1 MSETDTI
8 IVGAGPAGLAVGATL
23 RRANVPFVMLE
34 RAERVGAS
42 WHSHYERLHLH
53 TPKRYSALPHRP
65 FPAAY
70 PTYPS
75 RQQVWEYLEDYARAF
90 DLRPE
95 FGNEVDR
102 CVRRNDG
109 VWEVTT
115 NAGIYRSRQ
124 LVIACGWQR
133 DPNLPCW
140 PGMDSFPGPILH
152 SRDYVNGEQF
162 RGRRVLVVGFGNSGA
177 EIALDLAEYGARSAV
192 AVRGRVNVIPRD
204 LLAVPIIVFALLW
217 RAAPTRLA
225 DAVNAP
231 TLRLALG
238 NLAALGLEK
247 RKDGPFTQIA
257 ESHEIPVIDV
267 GTIARIRAGE
277 IAVRKGVESF
287 DRDEVR
293 FADGSRESF
302 DAIVLATGFH
312 AGLQRVLPDDGGV
325 FDEQGSP
332 RIRGREAA
340 PGLYFCGYDP
350 GRAGHL
356 RQIGIEARRIGHDI
370 ANRRQ

>member
-177 EIALDLAEYGARSAV
+177 EIALDLAEYGARC
-192 AVRGRVNVIPRD
+192 
-204 LLAVPIIVFALLW
+204 
-217 RAAPTRLA
+217 
-225 DAVNAP
+225 
-231 TLRLALG
+231 
-238 NLAALGLEK
+238 
-247 RKDGPFTQIA
+247 A
-257 ESHEIPVIDV
+257 E
-267 GTIARIRAGE
+267 G
-277 IAVRKGVESF
+277 
-287 DRDEVR
+287 
-293 FADGSRESF
+293 
-302 DAIVLATGFH
+302 
-312 AGLQRVLPDDGGV
+312 
-325 FDEQGSP
+325 
-332 RIRGREAA
+332 
-340 PGLYFCGYDP
+340 
-350 GRAGHL
+350 
-356 RQIGIEARRIGHDI
+356 
-370 ANRRQ
+370 

>member
-53 TPKRYSALPHRP
+53 TPKRHSALPHRP

-95 FGNEVDR
+95 FGREVDR

-109 VWEVTT
+109 VWEVKT
-115 NAGIYRSRQ
+115 NAGTYRGRQ

-133 DPNLPCW
+133 EPNLPCW
-140 PGMDSFPGPILH
+140 PGMDSFPGSILH

-177 EIALDLAEYGARSAV
+177 EIALDLAEYGARCAV

-204 LLAVPIIVFALLW
+204 LIGVPIIVFALLW

-267 GTIARIRAGE
+267 GTLARIRAGE

-287 DRDEVR
+287 DRAEVR
-293 FADGSRESF
+293 FADGLRESF
-302 DAIVLATGFH
+302 DAIVLATGFR
-312 AGLQRVLPDDGGV
+312 AGLQRMLPDHAGV

-332 RIRGREAA
+332 RIHGREAA

-350 GRAGHL
+350 GRAGLL